1 MGTAEGSARDQRE
14 GRVVVRGALPLS
26 PRAQE
31 LPMAPRQPV
40 CLRLP
45 PRLHGILEATRS
57 PTQRVC
63 SVASTGHLWTAG
75 QSSSVRGSLQARMPG
90 WVATPSSRASSRL
103 RERTCICC
111 VSCTAGGLFTTEPPG
126 SCTTGN
132 CADPKADASRA
143 KSMSHCFPLRHGGC
157 HLTLRKAHRELSAV
171 TCEVSHRSPRRTEN
185 ALQEWLLWGRGSE
198 KLAVHP
204 PNSRTSGQLL
214 SALEVLG

>member
-1 MGTAEGSARDQRE
+1 M
-14 GRVVVRGALPLS
+14 VRGALPLS

-45 PRLHGILEATRS
+45 PRLHRILEATRS

-75 QSSSVRGSLQARMPG
+75 QGSSVRGSLQAPRLE

-103 RERTCICC
+103 RDRTRICC
-111 VSCTAGGLFTTEPPG
+111 VSCTTGGLFTTEPPG
-126 SCTTGN
+126 SRTAGD
-132 CADPKADASRA
+132 CADTEADASRA
-143 KSMSHCFPLRHGGC
+143 KSTSHRFPLRHRGC

-171 TCEVSHRSPRRTEN
+171 TCEVSCHSPRRTEN
-185 ALQEWLLWGRGSE
+185 ALQERLLWGRGSE